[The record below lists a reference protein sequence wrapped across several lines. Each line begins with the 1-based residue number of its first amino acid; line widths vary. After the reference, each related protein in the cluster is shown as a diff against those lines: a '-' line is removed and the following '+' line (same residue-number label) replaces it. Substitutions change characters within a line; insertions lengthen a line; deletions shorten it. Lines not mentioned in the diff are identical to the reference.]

1 MNGESLVD
9 VEVPATSVP
18 SKVPSGEVPGA
29 HPMEIWISYV
39 LRIGVMVSGAVIL
52 VGLVYFLVRGTG
64 STTSTTAEELL
75 RGGGKVIL
83 VSPGS
88 ILAGLAALDPVA
100 IIQVGVLLLILT
112 PMMRVGMTILLF
124 GAQRDWTFVAITCVV
139 FLVLV
144 AGLIGV
150 GS

>member
-1 MNGESLVD
+1 MVA
-9 VEVPATSVP
+9 PA
-18 SKVPSGEVPGA
+18 PGSEPGT

-52 VGLVYFLVRGTG
+52 VGLSYFLLRGVAGTP
-64 STTSTTAEELL
+64 STTAEDLL
-75 RGGGKVIL
+75 RGGGKVIT

-88 ILAGLAALDPVA
+88 IMRGVLALDPVA

-112 PMMRVGMTILLF
+112 PMMRVGMTVLLF
-124 GAQRDWTFVAITCVV
+124 GAQRDWVFVAITCIV
-139 FLVLV
+139 FSVLV

>member
-9 VEVPATSVP
+9 VETPAVAP
-18 SKVPSGEVPGA
+18 NIPVGQVPGA

-39 LRIGVMVSGAVIL
+39 LRIGVMAAGAVIL
-52 VGLVYFLVRGTG
+52 VGLVFFLVRGAG

-88 ILAGLAALDPVA
+88 IFTGVAALDPIA

-112 PMMRVGMTILLF
+112 PMMRVGMTVLLF

-139 FLVLV
+139 FSVLV

>member
-9 VEVPATSVP
+9 ADAPAARVAP
-18 SKVPSGEVPGA
+18 NIPVGPVPGA

-52 VGLVYFLVRGTG
+52 VGLVFFLVRGAG

-75 RGGGKVIL
+75 RGGGKVIA
-83 VSPGS
+83 VSPRS
-88 ILAGLAALDPVA
+88 IFTGVAALDPIA

-112 PMMRVGMTILLF
+112 PMMRVGMTVLLF
-124 GAQRDWTFVAITCVV
+124 GAQRDWTFVGITCVV
-139 FLVLV
+139 FAVLV

-150 GS
+150 GT

>member
-1 MNGESLVD
+1 
-9 VEVPATSVP
+9 
-18 SKVPSGEVPGA
+18 
-29 HPMEIWISYV
+29 MEIWISYV

-52 VGLVYFLVRGTG
+52 VGLAFFLIRGAS
-64 STTSTTAEELL
+64 STSSTTAEDLL
-75 RGGGKVIL
+75 RGGGNVIT

-88 ILAGLAALDPVA
+88 IARGVLALDPVA

-124 GAQRDWTFVAITCVV
+124 GAQRDWTFVGITCIV
-139 FLVLV
+139 FAVLV